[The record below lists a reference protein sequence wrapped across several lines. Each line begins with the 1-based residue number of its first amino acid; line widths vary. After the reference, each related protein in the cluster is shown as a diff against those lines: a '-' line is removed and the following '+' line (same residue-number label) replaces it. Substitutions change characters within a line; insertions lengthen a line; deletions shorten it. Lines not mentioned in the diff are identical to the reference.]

1 MARARILI
9 VDDEA
14 NARSALAELLREDGY
29 VVETAADGFKAIGKL
44 ADFNPDVV
52 LTDLKM
58 PGMSGLELLEK
69 ARARDPHCVVLVA
82 TAYGA
87 VDSAVAAMRAGAADF
102 LGKPVDVERLSFVL
116 SRELER
122 RELRRE
128 AEGLRARLR
137 ERRSLGRVVGSS
149 PAMQRVVDVILQV
162 AGTQAS
168 ILITGESGTGKEL
181 IASAIHEHSPRSGGP
196 FVTLN
201 CSALTGPLLETE
213 LFGYEKGAFTGAMST
228 KLGRVEQSHNGTL
241 FLDEV
246 GSLDLGVQSKL
257 LQVLQDGTFVRVGG
271 HEPRSIATRLVS
283 ASNTDLRNQVEDG
296 TFRLDFLFRIN
307 AVTINLPPLRQR
319 IADLPVLIDYF
330 IEHYAKIFHNT
341 PELLSKSAVRLMQNY
356 HWPGNIR
363 QLENLIRSYV
373 LIGSEEALVAELM
386 PETPR
391 NGITTD
397 IDLSEPVSLKNIT
410 KKATQDL
417 ERQII
422 LKVLQENSWNRQK
435 TAKWLQISYRSLL
448 YKLSE
453 VGMPEVPP
461 RPLRM
466 PHLVKKEERTLKP
479 AAVSSRTRIY

>member
-1 MARARILI
+1 MTLDPRA
-9 VDDEA
+9 E
-14 NARSALAELLREDGY
+14 SATPLNLPPLEIFFGK
-29 VVETAADGFKAIGKL
+29 TAVMQGIRNK
-44 ADFNPDVV
+44 
-52 LTDLKM
+52 
-58 PGMSGLELLEK
+58 
-69 ARARDPHCVVLVA
+69 
-82 TAYGA
+82 
-87 VDSAVAAMRAGAADF
+87 
-102 LGKPVDVERLSFVL
+102 
-116 SRELER
+116 LER
-122 RELRRE
+122 V
-128 AEGLRARLR
+128 AET
-137 ERRSLGRVVGSS
+137 
-149 PAMQRVVDVILQV
+149 DVPV
-162 AGTQAS
+162 
-168 ILITGESGTGKEL
+168 LIQGESGTGKEICVRL
-181 IASAIHEHSPRSGGP
+181 LHAFSMRARGSLVKVSCPAIPHS
-196 FVTLN
+196 
-201 CSALTGPLLETE
+201 LLETE

-283 ASNTDLRNQVEDG
+283 ASNTDLRSQVEDG

-319 IADLPVLIDYF
+319 IADLPILIDYF

-386 PETPR
+386 PENPR
-391 NGITTD
+391 GGITTD
-397 IDLSEPVSLKNIT
+397 IDLSEPISLKNIT

-466 PHLVKKEERTLKP
+466 PHLVKKEGRTLKP
-479 AAVSSRTRIY
+479 ALASRTRIY

>member
-1 MARARILI
+1 MTL
-9 VDDEA
+9 VHDTE
-14 NARSALAELLREDGY
+14 S
-29 VVETAADGFKAIGKL
+29 VVSLNLPPLEIIFGKTAA
-44 ADFNPDVV
+44 
-52 LTDLKM
+52 M
-58 PGMSGLELLEK
+58 Q
-69 ARARDPHCVVLVA
+69 
-82 TAYGA
+82 A
-87 VDSAVAAMRAGAADF
+87 VRN
-102 LGKPVDVERLSFVL
+102 K
-116 SRELER
+116 LER
-122 RELRRE
+122 V
-128 AEGLRARLR
+128 AET
-137 ERRSLGRVVGSS
+137 
-149 PAMQRVVDVILQV
+149 DVPV
-162 AGTQAS
+162 
-168 ILITGESGTGKEL
+168 LIQGESGTGKEL
-181 IASAIHEHSPRSGGP
+181 CVRLLHAYSMRARGSLVKVSCPAIPNS
-196 FVTLN
+196 
-201 CSALTGPLLETE
+201 LLETE

-228 KLGRVEQSHNGTL
+228 KLGRVEQAHNGTL

-246 GSLDLGVQSKL
+246 GSLDLAVQSKL

-330 IEHYAKIFHNT
+330 IEHYAKIFHTT
-341 PELLSKSAVRLMQNY
+341 PELLSKSAVRLMQSY

-373 LIGSEEALVAELM
+373 LIGSEEALVADMM
-386 PETPR
+386 PEEPR
-391 NGITTD
+391 SGITTE

-461 RPLRM
+461 RPLRI
-466 PHLVKKEERTLKP
+466 PHLIKKNADRTLKP
-479 AAVSSRTRIY
+479 ALSSRTRIY

>member
-1 MARARILI
+1 LVLNVQCEGHCKLAVLP
-9 VDDEA
+9 
-14 NARSALAELLREDGY
+14 NADKEKMTLVHNAESAASLNLPPLDIIFGK
-29 VVETAADGFKAIGKL
+29 TAA
-44 ADFNPDVV
+44 
-52 LTDLKM
+52 M
-58 PGMSGLELLEK
+58 Q
-69 ARARDPHCVVLVA
+69 
-82 TAYGA
+82 A
-87 VDSAVAAMRAGAADF
+87 VRN
-102 LGKPVDVERLSFVL
+102 K
-116 SRELER
+116 LER
-122 RELRRE
+122 V
-128 AEGLRARLR
+128 AET
-137 ERRSLGRVVGSS
+137 
-149 PAMQRVVDVILQV
+149 DVPV
-162 AGTQAS
+162 
-168 ILITGESGTGKEL
+168 LIQGESGTGKEICVRL
-181 IASAIHEHSPRSGGP
+181 LHAFSMRSRGSLVKVSCPAIPHS
-196 FVTLN
+196 
-201 CSALTGPLLETE
+201 LLETE

-246 GSLDLGVQSKL
+246 GSLDLAVQSKL

-283 ASNTDLRNQVEDG
+283 ASNSDLRNQVEDG

-319 IADLPVLIDYF
+319 IADLPILIDYF
-330 IEHYAKIFHNT
+330 IEHYAKVFHNT
-341 PELLSKSAVRLMQNY
+341 PELLSRSAVRLMQNY
-356 HWPGNIR
+356 HWPGNVR

-386 PETPR
+386 PESPR
-391 NGITTD
+391 GIVTE

-461 RPLRM
+461 RPLRI

-479 AAVSSRTRIY
+479 ALSSRTRIY